1 MEEPTPSTH
10 SSLRIPVT
18 ILVVLAVWGLTL
30 GEAPAFSPQG
40 DDRPASLSARDDI
53 LTPDTVLQPPG
64 GPSLAFFA
72 VGSSEVVSIRVSVPF
87 QEAVEDAG
95 AGQLLRIQAQERM
108 DQLAARVGVRAEAH
122 RTPRALVYQVS
133 GTVDDLDFMGWIL
146 REALAPPDAGR
157 FDAGLRQARI
167 ESDRRRETPEG
178 ALAIQL
184 LTALSP
190 GAVPLQGSPGSLD
203 RMGPQRLTA
212 LWSRTHVRSQI
223 RVVAAGR
230 VDPILLLSTLSDL
243 GLPEEGPSPQ
253 LPPTQDTGSPR
264 PTPEVN
270 RHWIARGYALNGR
283 HGPAPQILAARHLGQ
298 VLRGAPGDYEASVE
312 LWEIGYQRALVLS
325 GAAYN
330 RGLTALRTRLEGL
343 PREGL
348 AALSEEGIDAL
359 ATQVRTELRQ
369 GAGTPWGLADL
380 VGQGWDGTDR
390 IEAGSEL
397 LSSLSARQTQA
408 VRDLLEE
415 LAASSPAV
423 QELRP

>member
-1 MEEPTPSTH
+1 MTLLS
-10 SSLRIPVT
+10 I
-18 ILVVLAVWGLTL
+18 LAVWVLTL
-30 GEAPAFSPQG
+30 GEAPAFPPPG
-40 DDRPASLSARDDI
+40 DMAAAAQADI

-64 GPSLAFFA
+64 GPTLAFFS

-87 QEAVEDAG
+87 EEAVEDAG

-108 DQLAARVGVRAEAH
+108 NQLAGRVGVRAEAH

-133 GTVDDLDFMGWIL
+133 GAVDDLDFMGWIL

-157 FDAGLRQARI
+157 FDAGLRQARVDL
-167 ESDRRRETPEG
+167 DRRRETPEG

-184 LTALSP
+184 LAALSP

-203 RMGPQRLTA
+203 RMGPDRLTA
-212 LWSRTHVRSQI
+212 LWARTHMRSRI
-223 RVVAAGR
+223 RIVAAGR

-253 LPPTQDTGSPR
+253 LPPVQDMGSPR
-264 PTPEVN
+264 LTPEVN

-283 HGPAPQILAARHLGQ
+283 HSPAPQILAARHLGQ
-298 VLRGAPGDYEASVE
+298 VLRNAPGDYEASVE
-312 LWEIGYQRALVLS
+312 LWEIGRQRALVLS

-330 RGLTALRTRLEGL
+330 RGLTALRSRLERL
-343 PREGL
+343 PGEGL
-348 AALSEEGIDAL
+348 AGLTEDGIDAL
-359 ATQVRTELRQ
+359 AAEVRTELRR
-369 GAGTPWGLADL
+369 AARTPWGLADL
-380 VGQGWDGTDR
+380 VGQGWDDTER

-397 LSSLSARQTQA
+397 LVSLRARQTEG
-408 VRDLLEE
+408 VRNLLEE
-415 LAASSPAV
+415 LAAASPVV

>member
-1 MEEPTPSTH
+1 MEESTRSTH
-10 SSLRIPVT
+10 SRHRIPVT
-18 ILVVLAVWGLTL
+18 ILAVLAAVWALTL
-30 GEAPAFSPQG
+30 GEASACPSPVYDVIATQA
-40 DDRPASLSARDDI
+40 DL

-64 GPSLAFFA
+64 GPMLAFFA

-87 QEAVEDAG
+87 EEAVEDAG

-108 DQLAARVGVRAEAH
+108 DQLAARIGVQAEAH

-133 GTVDDLDFMGWIL
+133 GAVDDLDFMGWIL

-157 FDAGLRQARI
+157 FDAGRRQAQA
-167 ESDRRRETPEG
+167 ELDRRRETPEG

-184 LTALSP
+184 LAALSP

-203 RMGPQRLTA
+203 RMGPDRLTA
-212 LWSRTHVRSQI
+212 LWARSHMRSRI
-223 RVVAAGR
+223 RIVAAGR

-253 LPPTQDTGSPR
+253 IPPPQDTGSPR
-264 PTPEVN
+264 LTPEVN
-270 RHWIARGYALNGR
+270 RHWIARGYSLNGR
-283 HGPAPQILAARHLGQ
+283 HGPATQILAARHLGR
-298 VLRGAPGDYEASVE
+298 VLRSAPGDYEASVE
-312 LWEIGYQRALVLS
+312 LWEVGRQRALVLS

-330 RGLTALRTRLEGL
+330 RGLTALRSRLEQL
-343 PREGL
+343 PGEGL
-348 AALSEEGIDAL
+348 AAVTEDRVDAL
-359 ATQVRTELRQ
+359 AAEVRTELRRA
-369 GAGTPWGLADL
+369 AGTPRGLADL

-397 LSSLSARQTQA
+397 LSSLQARQTQG
-408 VRDLLEE
+408 VRALLEE
-415 LAASSPAV
+415 LAASSPVV